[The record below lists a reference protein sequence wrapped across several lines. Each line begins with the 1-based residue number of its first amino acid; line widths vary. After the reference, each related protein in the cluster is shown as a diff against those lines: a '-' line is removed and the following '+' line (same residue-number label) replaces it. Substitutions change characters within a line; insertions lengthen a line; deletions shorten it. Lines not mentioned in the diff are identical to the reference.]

1 MSIYRPLTIA
11 YVVVVWGLSFI
22 LSVYLLIDYLRHG
35 KGYDKGRT

>member
-22 LSVYLLIDYLRHG
+22 LGVYLLIDYLKHG
-35 KGYDKGRT
+35 KG